1 MSTLRATN
9 IKNPDSGSNNIVL
22 SEGGGVVIS
31 GVTTVSNANI
41 TGGSITGIST
51 VGVTTVTT
59 TNLTVNGN
67 AYPTAG
73 SLSNRNLII
82 NGDMQVAQ
90 RGTSSTSSGYYT
102 VDRWFNISNGGSMT
116 HSQENLSS
124 GSPYDEGFRKYL
136 RSTNTTAST
145 AASTYRIM
153 QQSIE
158 AQNIA
163 QSGWNYTSSS
173 SYITLS
179 FWVRSSVS
187 QNFYSNVNSSDGT
200 IQMYPFETG
209 VLAAD
214 TWTKIVKRIPG
225 NSNITID
232 NDNGTGLSIA
242 IAPFYGTDRTD
253 NSMIVD
259 SWQTFASNNRSPDYD
274 TTWASTTNATFDF
287 TGVQLE
293 VGEVA
298 TPFEHRSYGDEL
310 ARCMRYYQVI
320 TGWGFVIG
328 SSSTTQVRTGIRY
341 SPPMRDVPSFSLSK
355 ALKLNS
361 PGSSETSQSSAAVSI
376 TGQSGSST
384 QYGAILSFSNFSG
397 LTSQQAYVAPWDNTQ
412 LFASAE
418 L

>member
-1 MSTLRATN
+1 MNFYDSAGATLSIGA
-9 IKNPDSGSNNIVL
+9 S
-22 SEGGGVVIS
+22 
-31 GVTTVSNANI
+31 VTGDI
-41 TGGSITGIST
+41 TGNVTGNVTGNLTGDINAGIITATTITGVST
-51 VGVTTVTT
+51 IGVTTVTT

-73 SLSNRNLII
+73 PLSNRNLII

-310 ARCMRYYQVI
+310 ARCQRYYQK
-320 TGWGFVIG
+320 
-328 SSSTTQVRTGIRY
+328 SSSG
-341 SPPMRDVPSFSLSK
+341 
-355 ALKLNS
+355 N
-361 PGSSETSQSSAAVSI
+361 TSYPSSAGYARAYIAFPVYMRAAPTLTVSDLGSGGSI
-376 TGQSGSST
+376 LGSGS
-384 QYGAILSFSNFSG
+384 YIDG
-397 LTSQQAYVAPWDNTQ
+397 LFVTYQS
-412 LFASAE
+412 LGASAAGTFSWTASIE